1 VLAELPAMMAAV
13 VRDAVR
19 GEGIRIVDELG
30 DRAELSEVVARRGAQ
45 VLIVPTEDSGVAL
58 QYHELLRQTPGLKIM
73 TIAAVSHSADLYEI
87 RLLGNNVGQRDVV
100 SAIRALVGRDSF
112 SADRSSRTR
121 P

>member
-1 VLAELPAMMAAV
+1 MMAAI

-30 DRAELSEVVARRGAQ
+30 NRAELSEVVARQGAQ
-45 VLIVPTEDSGVAL
+45 VLIVPTEGSGVAL
-58 QYHELLRQTPGLKIM
+58 QYHELLHRIPGLKIL

-100 SAIRALVGRDSF
+100 SAIRAVVGSDDSPI
-112 SADRSSRTR
+112 DRSCRA
-121 P
+121 